1 MLTGERHVFRSTR
14 IVGRLDLSFLTI
26 PVPIEFV
33 GCEFEGRIDLTG
45 AECSKL
51 DLAESNLRQGLT
63 AEFAHIRGPVFLN
76 RGLTSNGQ
84 IRFTQATIDGDV
96 DLSRATVTDVGSK
109 PAISLRGAH
118 VLGSV
123 LMHRLRT
130 SGEVRLQ
137 HAHIGGLLG
146 LAGAQITVENAVAL
160 NLSGAEVT
168 GNIYLDDGF
177 VSTGEICAPGLRL
190 AGALDCQGA
199 MVSNPDGFALRFE
212 RARLDSDV
220 RLQGLRTVGEV
231 GFNGAIV
238 GGDVRL
244 AGASIDNGDG
254 IAFGARSTHIRGS
267 LHFDSSPEGEAR

>member
-1 MLTGERHVFRSTR
+1 MFVALRLDGGRPSCRRRLRSVTQVESLTADVVRARLLTGERHVFRSTR

-168 GNIYLDDGF
+168 GRSLSGI
-177 VSTGEICAPGLRL
+177 VPG
-190 AGALDCQGA
+190 
-199 MVSNPDGFALRFE
+199 
-212 RARLDSDV
+212 
-220 RLQGLRTVGEV
+220 
-231 GFNGAIV
+231 
-238 GGDVRL
+238 
-244 AGASIDNGDG
+244 
-254 IAFGARSTHIRGS
+254 
-267 LHFDSSPEGEAR
+267 